1 MGALF
6 LWAAPKQLL
15 ASNQGERTGATIVGS
30 VVLTNKATGKE
41 VNLDGTP
48 KGPYRHPN
56 HIAKVELATPQ
67 SNATANQGAMQA
79 VEEII
84 VDARRQDIQRTRPQH
99 TDVRTNILSVK
110 PAKLN
115 ISEFDG
121 TDADSWI

>member
-1 MGALF
+1 
-6 LWAAPKQLL
+6 
-15 ASNQGERTGATIVGS
+15 
-30 VVLTNKATGKE
+30 
-41 VNLDGTP
+41 
-48 KGPYRHPN
+48 
-56 HIAKVELATPQ
+56 
-67 SNATANQGAMQA
+67 MQA